1 MSRLP
6 TDAGDAQKAYNLK
19 LRNLPLLAPA
29 WAPRTG
35 LCGSVVLDT
44 SLERRRRAI
53 DATVQNRAAREH
65 HMPVLVHTY

>member
-6 TDAGDAQKAYNLK
+6 TDAGDAQKTYNLK
-19 LRNLPLLAPA
+19 LRNLRLALLGT
-29 WAPRTG
+29 PRTG

-65 HMPVLVHTY
+65 HMLVHTY

>member
-19 LRNLPLLAPA
+19 LRNLRLALLG
-29 WAPRTG
+29 PRTG

-65 HMPVLVHTY
+65 HMLVHTY